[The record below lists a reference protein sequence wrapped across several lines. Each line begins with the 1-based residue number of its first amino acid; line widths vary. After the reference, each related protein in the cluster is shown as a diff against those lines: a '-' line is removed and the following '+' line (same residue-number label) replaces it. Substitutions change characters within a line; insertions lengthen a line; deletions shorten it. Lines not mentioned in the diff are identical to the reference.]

1 MIATLDAINAD
12 ATLSRQRESV
22 ATPPRIVHR
31 KLPQS
36 EESELAFI
44 ASAFIAPERVRA
56 IASQMGMTAEWF
68 HIPCNRTL
76 WRRFCEIVDSGGALD
91 LFIMTKAL
99 TDAKE
104 IASVGGHAGLTQ
116 MFTYLPTAA
125 NARYYA
131 EDIAEKHTLRAIIQG
146 CTDTITRAYDDQG
159 NVPAIVEGLEHTASS
174 IALRRFKTDTGTVR
188 DSVMNVLSKCASGYT
203 EESFGVSTG
212 YTSLD
217 TVVRGMSKGHMW
229 SIAGASSAGK
239 TSFALN
245 LIYNVCVKQGHKT
258 LVFTLETN
266 RDELV
271 EVLIQIGSG
280 VNVDQIAKGRAS
292 AGEQK
297 LFKQAAEALSKAP
310 LVVIDDTDISI
321 SQVRSVAR
329 REKPRFVM
337 LDYAQLMTGSQRK
350 YDRQDQ
356 EVAEIS
362 RSAKKMA
369 GELECTTILISQLND
384 DGKMAGSRS
393 ILKDSDQSL
402 LVEDGKSDLEKIV
415 KVVKQRR
422 GKKTAIPFRWN
433 GPSQEFIQKS
443 LSGE

>member
-1 MIATLDAINAD
+1 MSLTINEEAD
-12 ATLSRQRESV
+12 FSRHREPFV
-22 ATPPRIVHR
+22 APRIVHR

-36 EESELAFI
+36 EESETAFI
-44 ASAFIAPERVRA
+44 ASAFIAPEPVRA
-56 IASQMGMTAEWF
+56 MAAQMGITPEWF

-76 WRRFCEIVDSGGALD
+76 WKRFCEIVDGGGAFDVFTL
-91 LFIMTKAL
+91 TKAL
-99 TDAKE
+99 QDARE
-104 IASVGGHAGLTQ
+104 IDSVGGYAGLTA
-116 MFTYLPTAA
+116 MFTHLPTAA

-131 EDIAEKHTLRAIIQG
+131 EAIAEKHTLRAIIQG
-146 CTDTITRAYDDQG
+146 CTDTIARAYDDQG
-159 NVPAIVEGLEHTASS
+159 SVASIVEGLEHTASS
-174 IALRRFKTDTGTVR
+174 IALRRYKTDTGTVR
-188 DSVMNVLSKCASGYT
+188 DSVMNVLNKVASGYT
-203 EESFGVSTG
+203 EEAFGVSTG

-217 TVVRGMSKGHMW
+217 AVVRGMSKGHMW

-280 VNVDQIAKGRAS
+280 VNIDQIAKGRAS
-292 AGEQK
+292 QGEHS
-297 LFKQAAEALSKAP
+297 LFQRTADDLSKAP

-321 SQVRSVAR
+321 SQVRSIAR
-329 REKPRFVM
+329 REKPRFIM

-369 GELECTTILISQLND
+369 GELACTALLISQLND

-402 LVEDGKSDLEKIV
+402 LVEDGKSDVEKIV